1 MYALNNNNASRSK
14 NRVMSIMSMIKQ
26 MRYVTS
32 LGLLYCS
39 LAQAEVIINSTG
51 NHAQLIE
58 LYTSEGCS
66 SCPPAD
72 RWLSKLETHP
82 DLWKKIIPV
91 AFHVDYWNYIGWH
104 DRFSSK
110 RFSARQRYYAAN
122 DNLDSVYT
130 PGFLINGKE
139 WRGFFKRRQLPD
151 EFGRKGM
158 GDLQLTIN
166 EMNIDARFQPVDA
179 QLHDKLY
186 LNVAI
191 LGFDI
196 ETNVGSGENRN
207 RKLVHDFVV
216 LGYKALPLTRQ
227 HDYYSAM
234 SSLPDTVET
243 SARTAIA
250 AWINKRGNPTPLQ
263 AAGGWLR

>member
-1 MYALNNNNASRSK
+1 MYALNSNNASRSK
-14 NRVMSIMSMIKQ
+14 SRVMSIMSMIKQ
-26 MRYVTS
+26 MRYVAC
-32 LGLLYCS
+32 LGLLFCS
-39 LAQAEVIINSTG
+39 HVQAEVIINSSG
-51 NHAQLIE
+51 NQARLIE

-104 DRFSSK
+104 DRFSST
-110 RFSARQRYYAAN
+110 RYSARQRHYAAN
-122 DNLDSVYT
+122 DNIDSVYT

-151 EFGRKGM
+151 EFGREGM
-158 GDLQLTIN
+158 GELQLTIN
-166 EMNIDARFQPVDA
+166 ERNIDARFTPADA
-179 QLHDKLY
+179 VLREKLY
-186 LNVAI
+186 LNVAV

-196 ETNVGSGENRN
+196 ETHVEAGENRN

-216 LGYKALPLTRQ
+216 LGYKALPLSREQGIYTV
-227 HDYYSAM
+227 M
-234 SSLPDTVET
+234 SSLPATVET
-243 SARTAIA
+243 SSRTAVA
-250 AWINKRGNPTPLQ
+250 AWINKSGNPTPLQ
-263 AAGGWLR
+263 AAGGWLQ

>member
-1 MYALNNNNASRSK
+1 MLIYMLKKILSVACLC
-14 NRVMSIMSMIKQ
+14 
-26 MRYVTS
+26 
-32 LGLLYCS
+32 LLFCS
-39 LAQAEVIINSTG
+39 HAQAEVIINSSG
-51 NHAQLIE
+51 NQARLIE

-104 DRFSSK
+104 DRFSST
-110 RFSARQRYYAAN
+110 RYSARQRHYAAN
-122 DNLDSVYT
+122 DNIDSVYT

-151 EFGRKGM
+151 EFGREGM

-166 EMNIDARFQPVDA
+166 ERNIDARFTPADA
-179 QLHDKLY
+179 VLREKLY
-186 LNVAI
+186 LNVAV

-196 ETNVGSGENRN
+196 ETHVEAGENRN

-216 LGYKALPLTRQ
+216 LGYKALPLTREQ
-227 HDYYSAM
+227 GIYTVM
-234 SSLPDTVET
+234 SSLPATVET
-243 SARTAIA
+243 SSRTAVA
-250 AWINKRGNPTPLQ
+250 AWINKSGNPTPLQ
-263 AAGGWLR
+263 AAGGWLQ